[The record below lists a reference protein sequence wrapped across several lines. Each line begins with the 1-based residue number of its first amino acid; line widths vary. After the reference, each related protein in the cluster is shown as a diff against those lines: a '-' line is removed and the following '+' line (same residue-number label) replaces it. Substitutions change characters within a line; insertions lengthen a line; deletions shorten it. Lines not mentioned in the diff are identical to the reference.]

1 MNKTKNNLWAILVF
15 FIAVVL
21 FVIPMLAAMLAI
33 KFPLADLVNE
43 KESYKTYERTKYSY
57 FYVDDEKQAQKDFE
71 DIAYYFQ
78 DKDLSK
84 EIYVIIKMAANPG
97 EGAQVLKDE
106 LHIDLSD
113 FIPNAKKKNKAGE

>member
-84 EIYVIIKMAANPG
+84 EIYAIIKTAVNPG

-106 LHIDLSD
+106 LHTDLSD

>member
-43 KESYKTYERTKYSY
+43 KESYKTYEGTKYSY

-84 EIYVIIKMAANPG
+84 EIYAIIKTAVNPG

>member
-1 MNKTKNNLWAILVF
+1 MNKTNNNLWAILVF

-33 KFPLADLVNE
+33 KLPLADLVNE

-84 EIYVIIKMAANPG
+84 EIYVIIKTAANPG

-106 LHIDLSD
+106 LHTDLSD

>member
-21 FVIPMLAAMLAI
+21 FVIPMLSAMLAI

-84 EIYVIIKMAANPG
+84 EIYVIIKTAANPG

-113 FIPNAKKKNKAGE
+113 FIPNAKKEK